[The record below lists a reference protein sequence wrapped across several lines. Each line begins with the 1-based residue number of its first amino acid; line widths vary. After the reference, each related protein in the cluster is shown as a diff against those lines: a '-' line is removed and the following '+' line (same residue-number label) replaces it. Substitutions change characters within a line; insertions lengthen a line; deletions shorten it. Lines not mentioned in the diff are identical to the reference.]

1 MKRSLMYAFLLNM
14 WMMQRVDQPF
24 LEAQAKR
31 GFITEE
37 ELQMILVTPQEW

>member
-14 WMMQRVDQPF
+14 WMMQRVDQSF
-24 LEAQAKR
+24 LEAQVKR

-37 ELQMILVTPQEW
+37 ELMMILATPQEW